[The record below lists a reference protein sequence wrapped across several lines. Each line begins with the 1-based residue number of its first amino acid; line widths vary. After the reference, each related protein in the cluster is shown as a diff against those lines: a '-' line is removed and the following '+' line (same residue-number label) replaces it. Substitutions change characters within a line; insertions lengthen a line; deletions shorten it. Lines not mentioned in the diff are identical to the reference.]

1 MEHNFESDA
10 QIEQVVQFGVLY
22 YILPDGLEGV
32 SEDDLEQIHAVN
44 NYSVINL
51 VERLE
56 SYKIDNMTN
65 LFPEFENMVCDPDGG
80 KVYNYIS
87 EFAMDC
93 IAEVLNINIEEYEQL
108 VLDFLDKEENEIKIT
123 INDFVELAKQIK
135 GSYNGVSEN

>member
-1 MEHNFESDA
+1 MGYDFKGDA
-10 QIEQVVQFGVLY
+10 HIEQVVQFGVLY
-22 YILPDGLEGV
+22 YLIPDGLEGV

-44 NYSVINL
+44 NYNVINL

-56 SYKIDNMTN
+56 SHKIDNMTN

-80 KVYNYIS
+80 KLYNYIS

-93 IAEVLNINIEEYEQL
+93 VAEVLNIDIEEYEQL
-108 VLDFLDKEENEIKIT
+108 VVDFLNEEENERKIT

>member
-1 MEHNFESDA
+1 MEHDFESDA
-10 QIEQVVQFGVLY
+10 LIEQVVQFGVLY
-22 YILPDGLEGV
+22 YILPDGLVDV

-56 SYKIDNMTN
+56 SHNIKNDTN
-65 LFPEFENMVCDPDGG
+65 LFPEFENMVCDPDGFG
-80 KVYNYIS
+80 VYRFIS
-87 EFAMDC
+87 EFAIDVV
-93 IAEVLNINIEEYEQL
+93 AEVLNINIEEYELL
-108 VLDFLDKEENEIKIT
+108 VLVFLDKEENERKIT